1 MDVII
6 TYSLGTSGSDKFP
19 GSLAEPFK
27 TLSYARGVIRQLK
40 NTSGMI
46 ISHSCSDSDSDLN
59 RVYTDGAQG
68 IQPHISESLW
78 TFAVIITF

>member
-19 GSLAEPFK
+19 GSLTEPFK
-27 TLSYARGVIRQLK
+27 TLSYARDVIRQLK

-46 ISHSCSDSDSDLN
+46 ISHSCSHSDSDLN
-59 RVYTDGAQG
+59 TVYTDGAQG
-68 IQPHISESLW
+68 TQPQLHITEQ
-78 TFAVIITF
+78 THTVTITK